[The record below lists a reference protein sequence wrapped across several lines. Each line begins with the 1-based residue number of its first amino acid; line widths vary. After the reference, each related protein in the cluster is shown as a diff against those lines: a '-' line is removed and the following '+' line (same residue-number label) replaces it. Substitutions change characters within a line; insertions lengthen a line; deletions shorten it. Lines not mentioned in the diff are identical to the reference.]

1 MAGDLLA
8 AGGQGNGRGKMAN
21 GGVFSFQI
29 HSRSGSRAETVA
41 VSRFVIAGWT
51 GRDTVKMEEHIRE
64 LEALGV
70 KRPARTPIFY
80 RAAAA
85 RLTLAGEIEVSGGA
99 SSGEVEYM
107 LLRHQGRVLVGLGS
121 DHTDREVE
129 TYGITVSKQMCD
141 KPVAAALWEYA
152 EVRDHWDR
160 LQLRSWIMENGTETI
175 YQDGAV
181 AAMLHPDV
189 LMAAAGESDGFA
201 DGTAMLCGTLPA
213 IGGIR
218 PSGYFRME
226 LHDPVL
232 QRRISG
238 GYAIRELPIRG

>member
-1 MAGDLLA
+1 MAHGVLLP
-8 AGGQGNGRGKMAN
+8 
-21 GGVFSFQI
+21 FQI
-29 HSRSGSRAETVA
+29 RSLDGVRDETIA

-51 GRDTVKMEEHIRE
+51 GRDKVKMEEHIRE

-70 KRPARTPIFY
+70 KRPAQTPIFY

-85 RLTLAGEIEVSGGA
+85 RLTLADTIEATGSA
-99 SSGEVEYM
+99 SSGEAEYM

-141 KPVAAALWEYA
+141 KPVASTLWDYA
-152 EVRDHWDR
+152 EVRAHWDR
-160 LQLRSWIMENGTETI
+160 LQLRSWIVENGAETI
-175 YQDGAV
+175 YQEGGV

-189 LMAAAGESDGFA
+189 LMQAVRESDGFD

-213 IGGIR
+213 VGGIR
-218 PSGYFRME
+218 PSGSFRME

-232 QRRISG
+232 ERRISA

>member
-1 MAGDLLA
+1 
-8 AGGQGNGRGKMAN
+8 MAN
-21 GGVFSFQI
+21 GVVFPFQI
-29 HSRSGSRAETVA
+29 QSLGGSHTESIA

-51 GRDTVKMEEHIRE
+51 GRDRVKMEEHIRE

-70 KRPARTPIFY
+70 KRPAQTPIFY

-85 RLTLAGEIEVSGGA
+85 RLTLAREIEVTGSA

-141 KPVAAALWEYA
+141 KPVASTLWDYA

-160 LQLRSWIMENGTETI
+160 LQLRSWIVEDGTETT
-175 YQDGAV
+175 YQEGEV

-189 LMAAAGESDGFA
+189 LMQAARESDGFE

-213 IGGIR
+213 QGGIR

-232 QRRISG
+232 DRRISG